1 MTVLTYSR
9 EDIDNV
15 NRWRPR
21 ANEKRRRV
29 YHYGDRPACPCGNA
43 GHLPA
48 HFHQDQTMS
57 TNTKNQTNRILR
69 YLRTGRGLTA
79 ISALTRFGCMRLAAR
94 IEEMRQEGIKVRS
107 RTLRRNGKRFACY
120 SL

>member
-1 MTVLTYSR
+1 MA
-9 EDIDNV
+9 
-15 NRWRPR
+15 WGK
-21 ANEKRRRV
+21 ARRLS
-29 YHYGDRPACPCGNA
+29 HSTN
-43 GHLPA
+43 
-48 HFHQDQTMS
+48 QTMS
-57 TNTKNQTNRILR
+57 TNTRNQTNRILR